1 MALRQWFA
9 GTSCALAIAAM
20 VGPAHSDPLGGAA
33 SSIKSAGMT
42 TGSGSEQVAAY
53 RICTLNGAC
62 RWVNIYGPGVYG
74 YTAPNAAIAPRAAI
88 VPGPPLVFYGY
99 RSRWHPT
106 DPDDYPPGT
115 PLWWQGMDRW
125 NRGGRQ
131 D

>member
-9 GTSCALAIAAM
+9 GTSCALAFAAM
-20 VGPAHSDPLGGAA
+20 MGPAHSDPFGGAA

-74 YTAPNAAIAPRAAI
+74 YSAPNAAIAPRAAI
-88 VPGPPLVFYGY
+88 PPLVFYGY
-99 RSRWHPT
+99 RNRWHPL

-115 PLWWQGMDRW
+115 PRWWRGMDRL
-125 NRGGRQ
+125 NRGGAQ
-131 D
+131 DGGR